1 MMNNKKNRKI
11 PLMIYPCIVGF
22 CLFLTSASVG
32 CFVTQSGVSFIIL
45 AGFAVFVLL
54 SFIQIK
60 ILDKMQSMRETVLV
74 FNLLLFIKTAVIF
87 CMFLFRGAFGNIH
100 YGDFVHI
107 FHTCLLFGCVLFI
120 IANFYFEKICLINA
134 VLKNGG
140 RAMLK
145 DSVPKF
151 LRLALNCYPL
161 IFSAFIFAT
170 VIIFILAEGVVGPLW
185 LLSTFIVYS
194 LLNAVGYVLLL
205 GENKL
210 LTVIFFV
217 FVSLAKYAVAFSAF
231 LVFVPSASVGET
243 RVFYK
248 AYTVFEYIDLCL
260 LSMSIIAD
268 AFAVFYIFRE
278 LKRNLRKEG

>member
-1 MMNNKKNRKI
+1 M
-11 PLMIYPCIVGF
+11 
-22 CLFLTSASVG
+22 
-32 CFVTQSGVSFIIL
+32 
-45 AGFAVFVLL
+45 AGFAVFALF
-54 SFIQIK
+54 SIIQVK
-60 ILDKMQSMRETVLV
+60 ILNKTQSIRETVFV

-107 FHTCLLFGCVLFI
+107 FHACLLFGCVLFL

-140 RAMLK
+140 RIMLK

-151 LRLALNCYPL
+151 LMLALNCYPL

-170 VIIFILAEGVVGPLW
+170 VIIYILAEGVMGPLW
-185 LLSTFIVYS
+185 LLLTFIVFS

-210 LTVIFFV
+210 LTDIFFV
-217 FVSLAKYAVAFSAF
+217 FVSLAKYAVAFSVF
-231 LVFVPSASVGET
+231 LVFVPSASVAET

-248 AYTVFEYIDLCL
+248 AYTVFEYIDMCI
-260 LSMSIIAD
+260 LSLGIATD

-278 LKRNLRKEG
+278 LKRNLRCGN

>member
-1 MMNNKKNRKI
+1 MMNNEKNRKI

-22 CLFLTSASVG
+22 CLFLTSAIVG

-45 AGFAVFVLL
+45 AGFAVFALFSL
-54 SFIQIK
+54 IQVK
-60 ILDKMQSMRETVLV
+60 ILNKTQSIRETVFV

-100 YGDFVHI
+100 YGNFVHI
-107 FHTCLLFGCVLFI
+107 FHTCLLFGCVLFL

-140 RAMLK
+140 RIMLK

-151 LRLALNCYPL
+151 LTLAINFYPL
-161 IFSAFIFAT
+161 LFSAFVFAT
-170 VIIFILAEGVVGPLW
+170 IIIYILAEGVMGPVW
-185 LLSTFIVYS
+185 LLSAFSVYS

-210 LTVIFFV
+210 LTDIFFV
-217 FVSLAKYAVAFSAF
+217 FVSLAKYAVAFSVF
-231 LVFVPSASVGET
+231 LVFVPSASVAET

-248 AYTVFEYIDLCL
+248 AYTVFEYIDMCI
-260 LSMSIIAD
+260 LSLGIATD

-278 LKRNLRKEG
+278 LKRNLRGGN